1 MKLRR
6 VLIFAVVL
14 AGLGLIFQMSKFF
27 MVVSQAQHPLGPD
40 QRFAVSPAAS
50 TKEEMLRAEKEL
62 AKKSVLAKQ
71 KQSKSGE
78 AGK

>member
-1 MKLRR
+1 VKLRR
-6 VLIFAVVL
+6 ILIGAVVL

-40 QRFAVSPAAS
+40 QRFAVSPAAP

-62 AKKSVLAKQ
+62 VKKSVLAKQ
-71 KQSKSGE
+71 KQSKP
-78 AGK
+78 GKSEK